1 MYYHARYY
9 DPSMGQFISADV
21 AQGTNRYGYVAGNP
35 ETQTDPTGNFSAN
48 GIGEAIGSAVWGTPH
63 DGGSGSGANTAS
75 DGSGATHLPTSCGTY
90 TSQAQCDKA
99 KDAQEAAVKDA
110 RKAAGVWQLLV
121 GLATGA
127 FDIMMLI
134 RDLNSAKSD
143 NPDKA
148 VDIAKDIVGIVAD
161 LGVLLE
167 GIGNAFAGLFGD
179 SGFLQGLRQFG
190 AKVVDVGNTARAL
203 LLAYQVSP
211 GFFQTAGRWIL
222 AGGLFAMS
230 LLTGQAQVVTGT
242 IFSLADLAGK
252 IVHADFSYVLQS
264 GIIFIQN
271 KATDQSTHAE
281 DLESETPFG
290 FCTSTA
296 ATSGCPTV

>member
-1 MYYHARYY
+1 MANVNGTLSYLVHDTLGSVSASLTASGGLQSAQLFAPYGAVRYSTGTMPTTYGFTGQRSDPSGLMYYHARYY
-9 DPSMGQFISADV
+9 DPSVGQFASADAV
-21 AQGTNRYGYVAGNP
+21 QGPNRYGYVAGNP
-35 ETQTDPTGNFSAN
+35 ETQTDPTGQRLVCDDDSATCN
-48 GIGEAIGSAVWGTPH
+48 PH
-63 DGGSGSGANTAS
+63 RSPGPQPVNPDPAPPAGGGGA
-75 DGSGATHLPTSCGTY
+75 GGGGGHLPTSCGTY

-203 LLAYQVSP
+203 DTSPESRSSMGVGPVSTLIP
-211 GFFQTAGRWIL
+211 AFGR
-222 AGGLFAMS
+222 
-230 LLTGQAQVVTGT
+230 
-242 IFSLADLAGK
+242 K
-252 IVHADFSYVLQS
+252 
-264 GIIFIQN
+264 
-271 KATDQSTHAE
+271 
-281 DLESETPFG
+281 
-290 FCTSTA
+290 
-296 ATSGCPTV
+296 